1 MTLQNIS
8 EGKVSVGGQII
19 KPNETI
25 TIEPKGRVVG
35 VVKTLIGG
43 GLIKEVKPTKD
54 KEAQ

>member
-8 EGKVSVGGQII
+8 ESKVSVGGQII

-25 TIEPKGRVVG
+25 TIEPNGRVVG